1 MQIPETE
8 MSAGEGKTTFSILIV
23 EDSPTSREFLKMSLS
38 RAGYTVTAAENGF
51 AALSLMQRIYFPIVI
66 TDLMMPGMG
75 GLELCRTVRNRVFHS
90 YVYFIILTSKDS
102 KEDIVAGLDAG
113 ADDYLTKPFHPA
125 ELIARLRTAR
135 RILELE
141 SSLRERIE
149 EIRLLSVTDQ
159 LTKVYNIGYLNEQ
172 LLHEVKRSQ
181 RYHHSLS
188 VIMCD
193 IDNFKQVN
201 DTYGHTSGDLVLKGF
216 AQCLKESLRDGI
228 DWVVRY
234 GGEEF
239 LIIMPQTDLQGA
251 AVAAER
257 LCRRVAELV
266 FVVKEQEIRITA
278 SFGVASV
285 NSSRGLCEISPT
297 LLVEDADRCLYRAKH
312 EGKNRVRTSERVV
325 SLDHVP
331 AQREIRDCDH

>member
-1 MQIPETE
+1 MQIPEKE
-8 MSAGEGKTTFSILIV
+8 MSAGEGKTTYPILIV

-75 GLELCRTVRNRVFHS
+75 GLELCRTIRNRVFNS
-90 YVYFIILTSKDS
+90 YIYFIILTSKDS
-102 KEDIVAGLDAG
+102 KEDIVAGLEAG

-141 SSLRERIE
+141 SSLKERIE

-159 LTKVYNIGYLNEQ
+159 LTRVYNIGYLNNQ
-172 LLHEVKRSQ
+172 LMHEMKRSQ

-201 DTYGHTSGDLVLKGF
+201 DTYGHTSGDLVLKRF

-239 LIIMPQTDLQGA
+239 LIIMPQTNLQGA

-257 LCRRVAELV
+257 LRQRVAELV
-266 FVVKEQEIRITA
+266 FLVKEQEIRITA
-278 SFGVASV
+278 SFGISGFD
-285 NSSRGLCEISPT
+285 SSGVLCETSPI
-297 LLVEDADRCLYRAKH
+297 LLIEEADRCLYKAKR
-312 EGKNRVRTSERVV
+312 EGKNRVNRSERIA
-325 SLDHVP
+325 SMN
-331 AQREIRDCDH
+331 QRTCTERNKPS